1 MGENELVWSEV
12 QLADALLDFKQL
24 LGGSAQSSVAYAVC
38 YLQAEARQTGLL
50 LKVSS
55 GDLARIYLNGNEI
68 YRQTWPRV
76 PPKPDSVEGVQ
87 LDTGINVLVF
97 KVLVELGFW
106 EGSVW
111 LTDATGQPLKGVRV
125 TLNPESKD

>member
-1 MGENELVWSEV
+1 M
-12 QLADALLDFKQL
+12 
-24 LGGSAQSSVAYAVC
+24 AYAVC

-50 LKVSS
+50 LEVSS

-68 YRQTWPRV
+68 YRQTWPRG
-76 PPKPDSVEGVQ
+76 PPRRPDLVEGVQ
-87 LDTGINVLVF
+87 LNTGINVLVF

-111 LTDATGQPLKGVRV
+111 LTDNTDQPPKGLRV
-125 TLNPESKD
+125 TLDPESED